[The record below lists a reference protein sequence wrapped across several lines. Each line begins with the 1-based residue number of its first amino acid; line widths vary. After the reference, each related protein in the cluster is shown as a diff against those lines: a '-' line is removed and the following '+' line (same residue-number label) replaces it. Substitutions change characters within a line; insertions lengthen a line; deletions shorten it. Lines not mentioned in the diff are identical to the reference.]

1 MTHLTFACFAVLA
14 AAAFLPAQ
22 DPAKAAAEASAAAR
36 VGTIDLLRVFEQN
49 PKWTKAKS
57 ELEKMQDAFKA
68 QIKKLSDRVQEI
80 RALIDSAD
88 ENSDEWRNGR
98 FELEMT
104 LKQRDYLSQQAT
116 ERLELEN
123 ARAMLAV
130 YQDIE
135 VAIGVVAKARGVALV
150 HRHQPI
156 GAAPGEL
163 GKLAAKDVQNRVLGF
178 ERKQVWYAAPE
189 LDLSDDLIKALM
201 APVGDDKQPKT
212 GRAQEAAGK
221 PAGERPAG
229 ERPAGDKPATDKQAA
244 GAAPATPKAGG

>member
-1 MTHLTFACFAVLA
+1 MTHLTFACFAALA
-14 AAAFLPAQ
+14 AAALLPAQ
-22 DPAKAAAEASAAAR
+22 DPTKAAAETPAAAAAAVR

-49 PKWTKAKS
+49 PKWAKARS

-88 ENSDEWRNGR
+88 ENSDEWRNAR

-123 ARAMLAV
+123 SRAMLAV

-135 VAIGVVAKARGVALV
+135 VAIGLVAKARGVAVV

-156 GAAPGEL
+156 GVAPGEI
-163 GKLAAKDVQNRVLGF
+163 GKLVAKDVQNRVLGF

-221 PAGERPAG
+221 PAADK
-229 ERPAGDKPATDKQAA
+229 PAGDKPAA
-244 GAAPATPKAGG
+244 GAAPTTPKAGG

>member
-1 MTHLTFACFAVLA
+1 MKHLTFACFAALA

-22 DPAKAAAEASAAAR
+22 DQTPAAASAAAQR
-36 VGTIDLLRVFEQN
+36 IGTIDLLRVFEQN
-49 PKWTKAKS
+49 PKWSKAKND
-57 ELEKMQDAFKA
+57 LEKMQESFQG
-68 QIKKLSDRVQEI
+68 QIKKLSDRVKEL

-104 LKQRDYLSQQAT
+104 MKQRDYMSSQAT

-135 VAIGVVAKARGVALV
+135 LAIGQVAKVRGVAVV
-150 HRHQPI
+150 HRLQPI
-156 GAAPGEL
+156 GVAPGEV
-163 GKLAAKDVQNRVLGF
+163 GKLAAKEVQGRVVAF

-189 LDLSDDLIKALM
+189 LDLTDDLIKALM
-201 APVGDDKQPKT
+201 APVGDGKAADDKQPKT

-221 PAGERPAG
+221 PAAE
-229 ERPAGDKPATDKQAA
+229 K
-244 GAAPATPKAGG
+244 APATPKVGG

>member
-1 MTHLTFACFAVLA
+1 MKHLTFACVAALA

-22 DPAKAAAEASAAAR
+22 DPSKAAAEATAASQR

-49 PKWTKAKS
+49 PKWSKAKA
-57 ELEKMQDAFKA
+57 ELEKMQDAFKG
-68 QIKKLSDRVQEI
+68 QIKKLSDRAQEI

-104 LKQRDYLSQQAT
+104 MKQRDYLSQQAT

-135 VAIGVVAKARGVALV
+135 LAVGQVAKARGVAVV
-150 HRHQPI
+150 HRLQPI

-163 GKLAAKDVQNRVLGF
+163 GKLAAKEVQGRVVAF
-178 ERKQVWYAAPE
+178 ERKQVWFAAPE
-189 LDLSDDLIKALM
+189 LDLTDDLIKALM
-201 APVGDDKQPKT
+201 APVADDKQPKT

-221 PAGERPAG
+221 PAG
-229 ERPAGDKPATDKQAA
+229 
-244 GAAPATPKAGG
+244 GAAPTTPKAGG